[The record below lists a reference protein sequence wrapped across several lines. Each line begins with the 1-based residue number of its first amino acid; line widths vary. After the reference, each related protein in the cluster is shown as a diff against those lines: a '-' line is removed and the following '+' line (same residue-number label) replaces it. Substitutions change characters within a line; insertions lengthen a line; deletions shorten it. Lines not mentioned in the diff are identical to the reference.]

1 MLKIGIYGG
10 TFNPPHKEHI
20 LLVVNAIKELSLDK
34 MFVIP
39 TSVSPHKQSKQVASG
54 SDRLNMLKLAF
65 NSYDNIEV
73 SDYEIVKQGIS
84 YTYQTI
90 EHFTNIFSGSELYY
104 FVGSDML
111 ENFPKWKN
119 PEYIASKVNM
129 VLCERKGDNIDTKT
143 IISVYEKLYNKKVK
157 VLNFAG
163 DKISSTNIRIKTK
176 LNLDITEDTSE
187 EVASYISKNNLYA
200 PDKYYLEVLNR
211 LPEKRIKHTY
221 GVIILAIKLAK
232 MVGVGTQKAELASLR
247 HDIAKYENYLDY
259 PSFKVEKDVPKDVI
273 HQFLGEYIC
282 RNELKIT
289 DEEILSAVKYHT
301 TGRANMSLIEKI
313 VFVSDLIEE
322 GRTFNG
328 VEELRTA
335 VFNDFE
341 SGFNLCISEI
351 YKFLLRDKK
360 EVYYLTKEAYDYYC
374 SDKK

>member
-129 VLCERKGDNIDTKT
+129 VLCQRKGDNIDTKT
-143 IISVYEKLYNKKVK
+143 IVEEYQKLYGKGVT
-157 VLNFAG
+157 VLEFFG
-163 DKISSTNIRIKTK
+163 DKLSSTNVRIKSK
-176 LNLDITEDTSE
+176 LNLDITEDTTKE
-187 EVASYISKNNLYA
+187 IATYITKNNLYS
-200 PDKYYLEVLNR
+200 PTGYYSFVVEK
-211 LPEKRIKHTY
+211 LPQKRIKHTY
-221 GVIILAIKLAK
+221 GVINLAIKLAK
-232 MVGVGTQKAELASLR
+232 KLGADSEKVEIASLL

-282 RNELKIT
+282 RNELNIT

>member
-20 LLVVNAIKELSLDK
+20 LLCKNAIKELSLDK
-34 MFVIP
+34 MLVIP
-39 TSVSPHKQSKQVASG
+39 TSVSPHKQSSKVASG
-54 SDRLNMLKLAF
+54 IDRLNMLRVAF
-65 NSYDNIEV
+65 SKDSQVEV
-73 SDYEIVKQGIS
+73 SDYEIVKQGVS

-90 EHFTNIFSGSELYY
+90 EHFSSVYKDSEIYF

-111 ENFPKWKN
+111 ENFPTWKN

-176 LNLDITEDTSE
+176 LNLDISQDTSE
-187 EVASYISKNNLYA
+187 EVASYIKENNLYA

-211 LPEKRIKHTY
+211 LTEKRIKHTY

-232 MVGVGTQKAELASLR
+232 MVGVDTQKAELASLL

-259 PSFKVEKDVPKDVI
+259 PNFKVDSSVPKDVI

-282 RNELKIT
+282 REKLAVN
-289 DEEILSAVKYHT
+289 DEEVLNAIKYHT
-301 TGRANMSLIEKI
+301 TGRANMSLLEKI

-328 VEELRTA
+328 VEELRKA
-335 VFNDFE
+335 VFEDFNA
-341 SGFNLCISEI
+341 GFNLCIKEI

-360 EVYYLTKEAYDYYC
+360 DVYYLTKEAYEYYC
-374 SDKK
+374 K